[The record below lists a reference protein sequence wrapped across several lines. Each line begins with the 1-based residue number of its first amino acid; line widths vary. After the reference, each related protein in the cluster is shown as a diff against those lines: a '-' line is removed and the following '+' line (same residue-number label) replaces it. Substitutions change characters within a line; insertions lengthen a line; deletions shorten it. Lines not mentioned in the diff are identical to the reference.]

1 MAYLLDANVFI
12 EAKRRYY
19 GFDLCPGFWHW
30 LVEAGE
36 NEIAFSVDRVRDELI
51 GAGDELEEWVRELD
65 RSFFLPPDQ
74 QTLASVA
81 AAVDWTRGQQF
92 RQGAI
97 TTFADSADAYLIAH
111 AHAHRHIVVALE
123 QPSDGVKQVKIPNVC
138 VALDV
143 PFVNTFE
150 MLRRERAR
158 FILGGPR

>member
-19 GFDLCPGFWHW
+19 GFDLCPGFCDW
-30 LVEAGE
+30 LIEAGE
-36 NEIAFSVDRVRDELI
+36 NEIVFSVDRVRDELI
-51 GAGDELEEWVRELD
+51 GAGDDLEEWVRGRD

-74 QTLASVA
+74 DTLASVA
-81 AAVDWTRGQQF
+81 AAVEWTRGQQF

-97 TTFADSADAYLIAH
+97 TTFADSADAYLVAH
-111 AHAHRHIVVALE
+111 AHAHQHIVVTLE

-158 FILGGPR
+158 FILGGSR